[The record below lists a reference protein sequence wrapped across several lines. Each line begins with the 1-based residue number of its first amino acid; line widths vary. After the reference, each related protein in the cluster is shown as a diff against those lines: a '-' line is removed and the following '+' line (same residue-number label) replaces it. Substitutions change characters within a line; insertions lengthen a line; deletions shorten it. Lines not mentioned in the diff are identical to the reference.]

1 MTTAAPTTS
10 PMTRRLLQGVM
21 GGRGE
26 IRVVGGDDPTWLLDV
41 ATSRLADL
49 EERWT
54 RFAPTSDIRRVTA
67 SAGRWVD
74 VAPETVE
81 ILDLAGDAWR
91 LTGGRFDPTVAAA
104 VAAAGYDRTF
114 AEVVHAPPPALV
126 PPTPPI
132 PGIGGVEIDRAASRV
147 RVAAGVA
154 LDLGGIG
161 KGRAADLVADELC
174 RFGAAGACVNL
185 GGDVA
190 LRGTGPDGGA
200 WTVAIADPW
209 APDDPRADLGS
220 FRLLRGGVATS
231 TTLLRRWTDVGGRAV
246 HHLIDPATGRPSA
259 SPLVAVT
266 VVAAD
271 AAWAEVLA
279 KAALLAG
286 PGEGSALLV
295 SSGVAGLL
303 VAGDRTVDVA
313 GDLDAFL
320 AGPLTPP
327 TPEVLL

>member
-1 MTTAAPTTS
+1 
-10 PMTRRLLQGVM
+10 M

-26 IRVVGGDDPTWLLDV
+26 VRVVGGDHPAWLLDV

-54 RFAPTSDIRRVTA
+54 RFAPTSDVRRVTA
-67 SAGRWVD
+67 SPGRWVD
-74 VAPETVE
+74 VAPETIE
-81 ILDLAGDAWR
+81 ILDLAVDAWR
-91 LTGGRFDPTVAAA
+91 LTDGRFDPTVAHA

-114 AEVVHAPPPALV
+114 AEVVDAPRPFRAPPAR
-126 PPTPPI
+126 PI
-132 PGIGGVEIDRAASRV
+132 PGIRGVEIDRAASRV
-147 RVAAGVA
+147 RVPVGVA

-174 RFGAAGACVNL
+174 WFGAVGACVNL

-190 LRGTGPDGGA
+190 LRGTGPDDGA

-220 FRLLRGGVATS
+220 LRLLRGGVATS
-231 TTLLRRWTDVGGRAV
+231 TTLLRRWTDADGRPV
-246 HHLIDPATGRPSA
+246 HHLIDPATGLPST

-286 PGEGSALLV
+286 PREGSALLV
-295 SSGVAGLL
+295 SSGVAGVL
-303 VAGDRTVDVA
+303 VHADRTVDVA
-313 GDLDAFL
+313 GDLDAYL
-320 AGPLTPP
+320 TEPLTPP
-327 TPEVLL
+327 TPEVLT